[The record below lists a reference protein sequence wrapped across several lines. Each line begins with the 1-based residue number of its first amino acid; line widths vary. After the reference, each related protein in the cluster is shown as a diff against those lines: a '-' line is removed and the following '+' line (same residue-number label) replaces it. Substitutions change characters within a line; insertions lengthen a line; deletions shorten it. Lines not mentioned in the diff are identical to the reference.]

1 MIQQYLPP
9 AVSYKPNVVGGQDA
23 VHHLAVP
30 MHMIVGRP
38 RRALRRGK
46 IVYTTRLQSQ
56 PRSPRPAGATHSAV
70 ESFWNEDI

>member
-9 AVSYKPNVVGGQDA
+9 AIPYKPDGVGGQGA
-23 VHHLAVP
+23 VRQFSVP
-30 MHMIVGRP
+30 THMIVGKP